1 MAEEHGGGQ
10 PIIIKRVKKGAHGHH
25 GGAWKLAYADFVTA
39 MMAFFLL
46 LWLLN
51 AVTEEQLQGIADYF
65 APTTVS
71 QSNNGAGGMLGGQ
84 VMGKGAQTSNSAPP
98 AVALSL
104 PPPTIGEGG
113 ESLTDPKEGMSDQ
126 DLEGLSDK
134 PNEQPGTGLAASGT
148 GKPQKNNNKE
158 QATANAA
165 KAVPG
170 KDQQLSQA
178 EITEQQLAEAQAAKE
193 QADFEKAQA
202 ALKQAINSIPELA
215 KLADSLLVDNTPEG
229 LRIQIVDQ
237 EGLAMFPSGSADMFG
252 HTHALLNLV
261 GRVIK
266 QLPEKISISGHTDSV
281 PFSGQN
287 NYSNWELSAD
297 RALAA
302 RRVLTAEGGV
312 PKDRVERVIGQA
324 DTEPLLKD
332 DPTNP
337 RNRRLTIVLLRQ
349 NPPGAPGT
357 VDVNEQQLKTGDV
370 PASLKPATAAPAE
383 GKTSAEGKIPAA
395 TGTLP
400 AKE

>member
-1 MAEEHGGGQ
+1 MADEGQ
-10 PIIIKRVKKGAHGHH
+10 QPVIIKRVKKAAHGHH

-71 QSNNGAGGMLGGQ
+71 QSNNGAGGMLGGLTI
-84 VMGKGAQTSNSAPP
+84 GKGAETSNSSAP
-98 AVALSL
+98 AIALSL

-113 ESLTDPKEGMSDQ
+113 EAFTSPKEGMSDQ
-126 DLEGLSDK
+126 QLEGLSDK
-134 PNEQPGTGLAASGT
+134 PNEQPGTGLAKSGE
-148 GKPQKNNNKE
+148 GKPKE
-158 QATANAA
+158 ADQQA
-165 KAVPG
+165 KAVQELTPA
-170 KDQQLSQA
+170 QVS
-178 EITEQQLAEAQAAKE
+178 EQQLEQAQAEKE
-193 QADFEKAQA
+193 QQQFEKAQQ

-215 KLADSLLVDNTPEG
+215 KLANSLLVDNTPEG

-252 HTHALLNLV
+252 HTRALLELV

-266 QLPEKISISGHTDSV
+266 QLPEPISISGHTDSV
-281 PFSGQN
+281 PFAGQT
-287 NYSNWELSAD
+287 NYTNWELSAD

-302 RRVLTAEGGV
+302 RRVLTGEGGV
-312 PKDRVERVIGQA
+312 PAQRVQRVVGQA
-324 DTEPLLKD
+324 DMEPLLPN

-349 NPPGAPGT
+349 NPGVTGPAT
-357 VDVNEQQLKTGDV
+357 VGVTSAQMKSGQL
-370 PASLKPATAAPAE
+370 PSELKPAAAPSPTA
-383 GKTSAEGKIPAA
+383 TTPAAAPLTPAPAA
-395 TGTLP
+395 TGTAP
-400 AKE
+400 APKQ

>member
-1 MAEEHGGGQ
+1 
-10 PIIIKRVKKGAHGHH
+10 
-25 GGAWKLAYADFVTA
+25 
-39 MMAFFLL
+39 
-46 LWLLN
+46 
-51 AVTEEQLQGIADYF
+51 
-65 APTTVS
+65 
-71 QSNNGAGGMLGGQ
+71 
-84 VMGKGAQTSNSAPP
+84 
-98 AVALSL
+98 
-104 PPPTIGEGG
+104 
-113 ESLTDPKEGMSDQ
+113 MSDQ

-148 GKPQKNNNKE
+148 GKPKPSNNKE

-178 EITEQQLAEAQAAKE
+178 QITEQQLAEAQAAKE

-202 ALKQAINSIPELA
+202 QLKQAINSIPELA

-237 EGLAMFPSGSADMFG
+237 EGLAMFPSGSADMYG

-281 PFSGQN
+281 PFTGQN
-287 NYSNWELSAD
+287 NYTNWELSAD

-302 RRVLTAEGGV
+302 RRVLTGEGGV
-312 PKDRVERVIGQA
+312 PKDRVERVVGRA

-337 RNRRLTIVLLRQ
+337 RNRRLTIVLLRK
-349 NPPGAPGT
+349 NPSGGPKT
-357 VDVNEQQLKTGDV
+357 VDVTDQQLKTGDV
-370 PASLKPATAAPAE
+370 PAPLKPVAAPATE
-383 GKTSAEGKIPAA
+383 APAKDGVPAA

-400 AKE
+400 AKQ